1 MTPPATTNFNDTISI
16 EQLFDFDAFALLEW
30 DLPALSSPSL
40 NLDLSSNHG
49 LVFDEFDRSRLQYHL
64 KDIPVEMNPPLPPPA
79 QLTVMLRQY
88 LEYISPISTVIH
100 ISSFNVRSCSIELL
114 LLLLAVGD
122 VYSIERTIER
132 WARKAVAYLLK
143 KKVEEFENSS
153 EPLSLETVK
162 ALSMHVA
169 ELAYSGN
176 PQKIALST
184 RYRICLVS
192 ACRDLL
198 QQDANEIIDDEE
210 CWLLWIARET
220 RCRTL
225 INAYAI
231 DSTISLHLNQP
242 PMLRLSELRIPL
254 PCSNEAWF
262 AKSQSQWQDLHLL
275 ECHVRN
281 SQSKMC
287 CNQVLSALLRD
298 AKLVMSHCREGTDLA
313 AIAIAVSDLI
323 AMTRRLMEAEGGEGI
338 GSRYLMRKSREALDA
353 WKSTWESTIHL
364 TKAQYLALTSSWCN
378 AELAL
383 SAPDFILKMVNELSM
398 GNDVSVLVEK
408 FLHEADK
415 QAAALDAQHFNYV
428 LNACA
433 AALFH
438 IETIAEF
445 TSFDDCI
452 YTLRASVSPIVLATI
467 FLGGLC
473 LWYSM
478 RVIRIR
484 GRSNPAAEGKVVSRF
499 RKALSS
505 ISWGPQPL
513 SCTDDAFI
521 FLIGNLLEQTQV
533 WGSQP

>member
-1 MTPPATTNFNDTISI
+1 MTI
-16 EQLFDFDAFALLEW
+16 EQLFDFDAFALLERNF
-30 DLPALSSPSL
+30 PTFSSASI
-40 NLDLSSNHG
+40 NLDISNNHAII
-49 LVFDEFDRSRLQYHL
+49 FDEFDRSRLKYHL

-79 QLTVMLRQY
+79 QLTVIIRQY
-88 LEYISPISTVIH
+88 FEYISPISPMIH
-100 ISSFNVRSCSIELL
+100 ISSFSLRSCSIELL

-122 VYSIERTIER
+122 VYSTEKTVER
-132 WARKAVAYLLK
+132 WARTAAAYLLQ
-143 KKVEEFENSS
+143 KKVEQFEESGK
-153 EPLSLETVK
+153 PLSLETVQ
-162 ALSMHVA
+162 ALNMHVT

-176 PQKIALST
+176 PQKIALSI
-184 RYRICLVS
+184 RYRICLVG

-198 QQDANEIIDDEE
+198 QQDANETAEDDE
-210 CWLLWIARET
+210 CWLSWIARET
-220 RCRTL
+220 RRRTL
-225 INAYAI
+225 VHSYTT
-231 DSTISLHLNQP
+231 DSIISLHLSQP

-254 PCSNEAWF
+254 PCSNETWF
-262 AKSQSQWQDLHLL
+262 AKSQSQWQELRLL
-275 ECHVRN
+275 ESHN
-281 SQSKMC
+281 QTELC

-298 AKLVMSHCREGTDLA
+298 AQLVMSHCRERMDLA
-313 AIAIAVSDLI
+313 AIAIAVFELI
-323 AMTRRLMEAEGGEGI
+323 AITRRLMEAEGGEGI
-338 GSRYLMRKSREALDA
+338 GSRYLMKKSRESLDA

-398 GNDVSVLVEK
+398 GNDVAMLVEK

-415 QAAALDAQHFNYV
+415 QAATLDAENFNYV

-452 YTLRASVSPIVLATI
+452 YTLRASVSPIVLASI

-521 FLIGNLLEQTQV
+521 FLIGHLLEQTQV
-533 WGSQP
+533 WGSQS